1 MKRLG
6 DSLTDEQFAWARK
19 VELELGITISQA
31 VKAIER
37 NDREKID
44 LGLTVLQEA
53 LLEPLKIFR
62 NTLGKGEK

>member
-19 VELELGITISQA
+19 VERELGITISQA

-37 NDREKID
+37 NDREKIAEWKRQ
-44 LGLTVLQEA
+44 LA
-53 LLEPLKIFR
+53 AK
-62 NTLGKGEK
+62 KGG